1 MSRAQIDKLRERLKA
16 GPTTTADLRLLD
28 EYRQTFRT
36 AYADVVAAV
45 AALGFEPT
53 GRPAKS
59 TSAIIDKLRRE
70 SIRLTQIQD
79 IAGCRIVVMDRTE
92 QDDVAARLREHLA
105 DVEIVDRRVS
115 PSHGYRAVHAVAR
128 RQGLPVEV
136 QIRTVWRHHWAET
149 SEKLSDEVG
158 LDVKYGGG
166 PAQLRALMKEWS
178 DAIAQWE
185 TWLASRPRSSEASV
199 MERMEA
205 EHQQR
210 HMRVAHRSLMNLRLQ
225 LRSDRNSES

>member
-1 MSRAQIDKLRERLKA
+1 MSRAQIDKLGDRLKV
-16 GPTTTADLRLLD
+16 GPTTAADLRLLD
-28 EYRQTFRT
+28 EYRQTFRA
-36 AYADVVAAV
+36 AYVDVVAAV

-79 IAGCRIVVMDRTE
+79 IAGCRIVVMDRTQ
-92 QDDVAARLREHLA
+92 QDDVAARLRERLA

-136 QIRTVWRHHWAET
+136 QIRTVWQHHWAET
-149 SEKLSDEVG
+149 SERLADEVG
-158 LDVKYGGG
+158 SGLKYGQG
-166 PAQLRALMKEWS
+166 PPDLQRQMSHWS
-178 DAIAQWE
+178 EAIARWE
-185 TWLASRPRSSEASV
+185 IWLASRATASKATLV
-199 MERMEA
+199 EQTEA
-205 EHQQR
+205 EREHQSVLAAR
-210 HMRVAHRSLMNLRLQ
+210 RRALESLAAIR
-225 LRSDRNSES
+225 RRET